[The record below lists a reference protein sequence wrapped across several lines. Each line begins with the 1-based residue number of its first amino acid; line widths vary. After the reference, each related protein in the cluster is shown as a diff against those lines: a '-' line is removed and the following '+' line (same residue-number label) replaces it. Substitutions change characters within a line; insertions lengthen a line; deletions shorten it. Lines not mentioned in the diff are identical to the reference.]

1 MSVDRNRAAGL
12 AGEGF
17 DLWQAG
23 KLEDALV
30 KYVAALDAADPNHVA
45 LPDYHG
51 EIACVLATLGRDP
64 EALEQFEISLMHELR
79 RDPEGKDVGV
89 TVARYCVCEQLLKMK
104 QPERVLHVVAQGVE
118 RAGTN
123 EWLLRVVEA
132 RASWDL
138 GRRSEAKKSA
148 ALAVFKAPSEGKAKN
163 LREYLAE
170 ILGSAVDTP

>member
-1 MSVDRNRAAGL
+1 MHQRNLELLQCLWIATKRCKNAR
-12 AGEGF
+12 
-17 DLWQAG
+17 DLTVIVGQ
-23 KLEDALV
+23 
-30 KYVAALDAADPNHVA
+30 
-45 LPDYHG
+45 
-51 EIACVLATLGRDP
+51 RDV
-64 EALEQFEISLMHELR
+64 IGIR
-79 RDPEGKDVGV
+79 
-89 TVARYCVCEQLLKMK
+89 
-104 QPERVLHVVAQGVE
+104 GVE